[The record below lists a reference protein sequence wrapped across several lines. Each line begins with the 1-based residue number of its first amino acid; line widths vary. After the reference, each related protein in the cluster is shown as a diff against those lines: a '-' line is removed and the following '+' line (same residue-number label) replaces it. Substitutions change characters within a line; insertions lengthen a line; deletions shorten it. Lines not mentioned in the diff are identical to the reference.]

1 MAKLLVEDKKLV
13 RFLLDSGTTTN
24 VLPYSIYK
32 EIKRKC
38 GPLRPSSKKLV
49 AFNKSEMI
57 VAGEIKLEVE
67 NIKNKKKYHV
77 KFVVAKAECKPVLG
91 FQTVQKMEFITVHT
105 ENVATV
111 SLQEDVSVKRISKE
125 YNDIFEGEGTLKGK
139 LHLEIDPLAPPVKL
153 PCRKWPLA
161 VMNKVKDELNRLQK
175 LNVICYKKYTLP
187 KTLGKLDISTTSN
200 EGTKDGLAAAPVR
213 SLRSSSTPRPRSSP
227 QCDIYKTQCAVCGFA
242 KHHGIY
248 DKYRISETNRAQ
260 KFLEATVFLQDDIY
274 TRSCDLQDVNGV
286 FGADLYCHKYCIN
299 RYIQLY
305 GRRKTKTDKETPISS
320 KLQAWSK
327 VIKDIDIGLNKGE
340 GYELSHIRDSINKHL
355 DPDGSVRD
363 KKVKVLL
370 VNHFGDKIGFFQS
383 KQVTKSAMCFG
394 KSVSTEHLV
403 NTIRA
408 TDPIRESAELIMQ
421 SLKEVDFDLEDR
433 SHCVVQERTNSCH
446 PRFFGTY
453 ANVQD
458 MDLVIIRTEEYLVHV
473 LKKGTAFTTMN
484 QLRTHTYH
492 QSKGAYLDKLP
503 PTSYD
508 IKAHIRRAF

>member
-1 MAKLLVEDKKLV
+1 MEGKGIHILPGESAQLV
-13 RFLLDSGTTTN
+13 DSDQC
-24 VLPYSIYK
+24 I
-32 EIKRKC
+32 IC
-38 GPLRPSSKKLV
+38 QSSTSQSV
-49 AFNKSEMI
+49 TSTVNGRNRIREA
-57 VAGEIKLEVE
+57 A
-67 NIKNKKKYHV
+67 NI
-77 KFVVAKAECKPVLG
+77 
-91 FQTVQKMEFITVHT
+91 
-105 ENVATV
+105 
-111 SLQEDVSVKRISKE
+111 R
-125 YNDIFEGEGTLKGK
+125 NDI
-139 LHLEIDPLAPPVKL
+139 
-153 PCRKWPLA
+153 
-161 VMNKVKDELNRLQK
+161 
-175 LNVICYKKYTLP
+175 
-187 KTLGKLDISTTSN
+187 TLGKLDISTTSN

-305 GRRKTKTDKETPISS
+305 GRRKSKNDKETPISS

-355 DPDGSVRD
+355 DPDGSVRN

-383 KQVTKSAMCFG
+383 KQVTKSAMCFS

-433 SHCVVQERTNSCH
+433 FCNANAFIDRQCANSIH
-446 PRFFGTY
+446 
-453 ANVQD
+453 
-458 MDLVIIRTEEYLVHV
+458 
-473 LKKGTAFTTMN
+473 
-484 QLRTHTYH
+484 
-492 QSKGAYLDKLP
+492 S
-503 PTSYD
+503 
-508 IKAHIRRAF
+508 